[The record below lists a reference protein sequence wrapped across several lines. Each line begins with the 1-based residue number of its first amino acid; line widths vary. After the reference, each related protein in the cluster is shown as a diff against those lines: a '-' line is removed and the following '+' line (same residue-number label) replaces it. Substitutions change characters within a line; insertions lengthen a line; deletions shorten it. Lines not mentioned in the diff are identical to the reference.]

1 MLEAVSLESEIIQ
14 FNLSNKQLLYAILD
28 IETTGG
34 KYNEEGITEI
44 AIYKYDGHQ
53 IVDQFISLINPEREI
68 QPFVVNLTGINSS
81 MLRNA
86 PKFYEVAKRIVEIT
100 EDCILVAHNAQFDYR
115 ILVTE
120 FKRLGFDFVKE
131 TLCTVELAK
140 NLIPN
145 QTSYSLGKLVRS
157 LGIPVTDRH
166 RASGDAIAT
175 VKLFKMLLDKDS
187 SKKIIQ
193 ESIRLSPK
201 LQLEPRHI
209 DIIEQLPTATG
220 VYYIHKS
227 DGEIIYI
234 GKSNNI
240 KKRIN
245 QHFTNTN
252 QKSKKIQ
259 LQATAVTY
267 EATGSELVAL
277 LKESEEIKR
286 NKPIYNRALR
296 RTIFTHALYSFVDEK
311 NYINFKID
319 KVDGRKKPIT
329 TFSNRDSAKSFI
341 LKAIEDYRLCQKL
354 TGIYKTKSS
363 CFKYDIKECKGACIG
378 KESFEDYNKRAEDLI
393 KKNSYKNKNMV
404 IIDKGRDIDERS
416 AIYIENGVFKG
427 IGFFNLN
434 YQINNIDVLESFIT
448 PMENNRDTQHI
459 IQSYMRRN
467 KRLKIIQLNSKV

>member
-1 MLEAVSLESEIIQ
+1 M
-14 FNLSNKQLLYAILD
+14 YAILG

-53 IVDQFISLINPEREI
+53 VVDQFISLVNPERDI
-68 QPFVVNLTGINSS
+68 QPFVVNLTGINSN

-120 FKRLGFDFVKE
+120 FRRLGFDYIRE
-131 TLCTVELAK
+131 SLCTVELAK
-140 NLIPN
+140 TLIPN
-145 QTSYSLGKLVRS
+145 QPSYSLGKLVRS

-193 ESIRLSPK
+193 ESIRKNPK

-209 DIIEQLPTATG
+209 DIIEQLPSITG
-220 VYYIHKS
+220 VYYIHKA

-245 QHFTNTN
+245 QHFTNSN
-252 QKSKKIQ
+252 HKSKKIQ
-259 LQATAVTY
+259 LHAAAVTY

-296 RTIFTHALYSFVDEK
+296 RTIFTHALYSFVDDN
-311 NYINFKID
+311 NYINLKID
-319 KVDGRKKPIT
+319 TVDGRKKPIT
-329 TFSNRDSAKSFI
+329 TFSNRDSGKSFI
-341 LKAIEDYRLCQKL
+341 NKAIEEYNLCQKL
-354 TGIYKTKSS
+354 TGLYKTKTS
-363 CFKYDIKECKGACIG
+363 CFKYDIKECNGACIG
-378 KESFEDYNKRAEDLI
+378 KESSEDYNKRVMSLI
-393 KKNSYKNKNMV
+393 NKNSYRQKNMV
-404 IIDKGRDIDERS
+404 IIDRGREIDERS
-416 AIYIENGVFKG
+416 AIYIENGIFKG

-434 YQINNIDVLESFIT
+434 YQINNIDVLKSFIT

-467 KRLKIIQLNSKV
+467 KRLKVLQFD

>member
-1 MLEAVSLESEIIQ
+1 MI
-14 FNLSNKQLLYAILD
+14 KIL
-28 IETTGG
+28 
-34 KYNEEGITEI
+34 
-44 AIYKYDGHQ
+44 Q
-53 IVDQFISLINPEREI
+53 
-68 QPFVVNLTGINSS
+68 
-81 MLRNA
+81 
-86 PKFYEVAKRIVEIT
+86 
-100 EDCILVAHNAQFDYR
+100 
-115 ILVTE
+115 
-120 FKRLGFDFVKE
+120 
-131 TLCTVELAK
+131 
-140 NLIPN
+140 
-145 QTSYSLGKLVRS
+145 
-157 LGIPVTDRH
+157 
-166 RASGDAIAT
+166 
-175 VKLFKMLLDKDS
+175 
-187 SKKIIQ
+187 KKIIQ
-193 ESIRLSPK
+193 ESIRLNPK

-209 DIIEQLPTATG
+209 DIIEQLPTTTG

-245 QHFTNTN
+245 QHFTNSN

-259 LQATAVTY
+259 LQATTVTY

-329 TFSNRDSAKSFI
+329 TFSNRDSAKSFV
-341 LKAIEDYRLCQKL
+341 LKAIEDYQLCQKL

-434 YQINNIDVLESFIT
+434 YQID
-448 PMENNRDTQHI
+448 
-459 IQSYMRRN
+459 
-467 KRLKIIQLNSKV
+467 